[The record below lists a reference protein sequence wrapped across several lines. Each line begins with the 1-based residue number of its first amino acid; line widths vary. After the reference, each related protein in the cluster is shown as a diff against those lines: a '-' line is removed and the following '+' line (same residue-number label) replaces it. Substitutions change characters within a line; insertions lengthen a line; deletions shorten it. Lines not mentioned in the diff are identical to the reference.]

1 MSDPPGTALRTP
13 IPDLQWCELCAQLRA
28 TDDISF
34 KLLGFVPLFSVATM
48 AALLLKTDAR
58 LTLPLVGACFVGSLT
73 TLGFW
78 IWERRNIQTCE
89 WLRDRAADLERAAY
103 GNDHIGQFTRFPV
116 SPRGRGKTQGEKV
129 VYATTLTAWLLVP
142 LSTAAAAPATHSALT
157 LLAYALGS
165 AAIAACAWREIAAPI
180 APTPRDAPPATCAG
194 GAGEI

>member
-1 MSDPPGTALRTP
+1 MPDRPGTTP
-13 IPDLQWCELCAQLRA
+13 IPDLQWRELCAQLRA

-58 LTLPLVGACFVGSLT
+58 LTLPLVVACFVGALT

-89 WLRDRAADLERAAY
+89 WLRERAADLERAAY
-103 GNDHIGQFTRFPV
+103 GADHVGQFARFPV

-129 VYATTLTAWLLVP
+129 VYASTLTAWLLVP
-142 LSTAAAAPATHSALT
+142 LSTLPNAAATNSALT

-165 AAIAACAWREIAAPI
+165 AAIAGWAWREFAAPI
-180 APTPRDAPPATCAG
+180 APTPRDATRATSEA
-194 GAGEI
+194 AEHR